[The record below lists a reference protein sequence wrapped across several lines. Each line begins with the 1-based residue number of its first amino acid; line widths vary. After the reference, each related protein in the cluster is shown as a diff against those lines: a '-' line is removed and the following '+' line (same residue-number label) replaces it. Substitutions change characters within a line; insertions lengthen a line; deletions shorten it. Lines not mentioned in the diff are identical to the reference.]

1 MMRSDVSFPNF
12 RRSRRLF
19 VVALAGMTAGAVF
32 LLAWLVTGDDRRGQT
47 WHAVVPLVVLLLAVV
62 LLNRRWREQEDS
74 AQGLADQNEQ
84 LRAVDKAKSD
94 FLANVSHD
102 LRTPLANVQMLLSG
116 LLDTD
121 AGGAHPRTDTRN
133 RSSGKPGGG
142 AIGPA
147 GAQPA
152 GNVAHRGA
160 GLPAAPPALRSDGPG
175 RRRPGTAG
183 VGAAGTADGCPVS
196 ARTAAGRV
204 RSRPDRIGDRQSAGK
219 RAQVF
224 AAGFAAAPARLA
236 PGPLGSFCAA
246 RRGLGIFPGDEKR
259 VFQKFYRAA
268 GARAL
273 AGGTGLGLA
282 ICKALVGSHGGD
294 IRVHNVAGGGAE
306 FVFSLPAL
314 GPNGEALLPMGTV
327 TAAPAAAAA
336 MADTEAWR

>member
-1 MMRSDVSFPNF
+1 
-12 RRSRRLF
+12 LF

-32 LLAWLVTGDDRRGQT
+32 LLAWLVTGDDRRAQT

-74 AQGLADQNEQ
+74 TQRLADQNEQ

-116 LLDTD
+116 LLDTNSAVLTPEQIRETVHLASQEVEQLGLRVHNLLEMSRIEARAYPLHRQPCD
-121 AGGAHPRTDTRN
+121 LTDLVGGALERLE
-133 RSSGKPGGG
+133 S
-142 AIGPA
+142 
-147 GAQPA
+147 
-152 GNVAHRGA
+152 
-160 GLPAAPPALRSDGPG
+160 ALRERPMDARFPPEPLLVECDPDQIESVIVNLLENALKYSPPG
-175 RRRPGTAG
+175 
-183 VGAAGTADGCPVS
+183 S
-196 ARTAAGRV
+196 
-204 RSRPDRIGDRQSAGK
+204 
-219 RAQVF
+219 
-224 AAGFAAAPARLA
+224 
-236 PGPLGSFCAA
+236 PLHLRGW
-246 RRGLGIFPGDEKR
+246 RRGHSVLFALRDEGPGIFPGDEKR